1 MDAKVVIRELLARSD
16 MGVMATSGPD
26 GPLCSLMA
34 FAAIDPDCL
43 VMATLP
49 DSRKWRNILAD
60 PRLSL
65 LVDNRD
71 TAVSR
76 EAIRALTLSGRHEP
90 PSPAERQA
98 GLAVLRQRHPHL
110 EGLFAT
116 PDVACIRLRV
126 ASYLLL
132 TGPVEARFLTDL
144 TD

>member
-1 MDAKVVIRELLARSD
+1 MDAKTVIRELLARAD
-16 MGVMATSGPD
+16 MGVMATNGPD

-34 FAAIDPDCL
+34 FATIRPDCL
-43 VMATLP
+43 IMATLP
-49 DSRKWRNILAD
+49 DTRKWRNLVAD

-71 TAVSR
+71 TATSR
-76 EAIRALTLSGRHEP
+76 ETVTALTLAGRHEP
-90 PSPAERQA
+90 PSAADRQA

-110 EGLFAT
+110 ENLLAS

-132 TGPVEARFLTDL
+132 TGPTESVFLTDL